1 MPLGLKRTIEL
12 PRSAGL
18 ALVAVGSVGLAGL
31 LLVNVWRNS
40 VIVEGHRYYALHD
53 DAMISMR
60 YAYNLARGNGLV
72 WSPGEY
78 VQGFTNLGWTLL
90 MAVPLWLGV
99 PVPLAPLVMKIIN
112 VALHVA
118 ILALVF
124 AWASRRNRSIQGLV
138 GAFLVAID
146 GSLLTFGFGGFE
158 VMAQALLIMAA
169 CLSVFEGTP
178 AAAAP
183 IYAALAVVVRPDAM
197 IVLAWIGAAVCLRLL
212 RGQGCRRDL
221 GALSTSGLIIA
232 AVFIFQRLYYG
243 DWWPNTFYLKAPDG
257 TASLS
262 TGLAYLRRYA
272 LAEHVALPLLLAP
285 LALAAWR
292 WMVGGRIPLLLVGL
306 LLSWTAYVV
315 GVGGDAFAHGR
326 FFAPIVPLL
335 ALSAGALVE
344 DVARALGRRR
354 VVTGSAAAL
363 VMIGLGAHVAPY
375 RQNWVAAPRLL
386 SPDAV
391 NGICLAWAL
400 HEAVVPRDAV
410 IGVFFAG
417 TLPYYM
423 PEFRFHDMLG
433 KSDRVIAHGP
443 TRQGPPGH
451 NKWDYAYSLGRVRP
465 EVIVTA
471 GPFDEAD
478 EVVYRQHER
487 FHPALWVDPLFRAE
501 YRRIEVRHQEQVVK
515 TYEWIYARRNVE
527 LERLALPDGS
537 CAALLAQ

>member
-1 MPLGLKRTIEL
+1 M
-12 PRSAGL
+12 
-18 ALVAVGSVGLAGL
+18 LAGL
-31 LLVNVWRNS
+31 LLVNVWRS
-40 VIVEGHRYYALHD
+40 AVIVEGHRYYALRD

-72 WSPGEY
+72 WNPGEY

-90 MAVPLWLGV
+90 MPVPLWLGV
-99 PVPLAPLVMKIIN
+99 PLPLGPLVVKIIN

-118 ILALVF
+118 IVVLVF
-124 AWASRRNRSIQGLV
+124 ARASRRSRPIQGLV
-138 GAFLVAID
+138 AASLVAID
-146 GSLLTFGFGGFE
+146 GSLLAFGLGGFE
-158 VMAQALLIMAA
+158 VTAQALLITAA
-169 CLSVFEGTP
+169 CLSLFEGRP

-183 IYAALAVVVRPDAM
+183 LYAALAVVMRPDAM
-197 IVLAWIGAAVCLRLL
+197 IVWAWMGAAVCLRLW
-212 RGQGCRRDL
+212 RGQGSRRHL
-221 GALSTSGLIIA
+221 AALSASGLMIA

-243 DWWPNTFYLKAPDG
+243 DWWPNTFYLKVPDG

-262 TGLAYLRRYA
+262 SGLAYLRRYA
-272 LAEHVALPLLLAP
+272 LAEYFALPLRLAP
-285 LALAAWR
+285 PALVAGR
-292 WMVGGRIPLLLVGL
+292 WMVGGRIPVLLMGL

-326 FFAPIVPLL
+326 LFAPIVPLL
-335 ALSAGALVE
+335 AMSAGALVE

-354 VVTGSAAAL
+354 LVAGLVAAL
-363 VMIGLGAHVAPY
+363 VMISLGAHVAPHWHS
-375 RQNWVAAPRLL
+375 RVAAPRLL
-386 SPDAV
+386 SLDAV

-400 HEAVVPRDAV
+400 RQAVLPRDAV
-410 IGVFFAG
+410 IGVFFGG
-417 TLPYYM
+417 TVPYYM

-443 TRQGPPGH
+443 ARQGPPGH

-478 EVVYRQHER
+478 DAVYRQQER

-501 YRRIEVRHQEQVVK
+501 YRRIEVWHQGQVVD
-515 TYEWIYARRNVE
+515 TYEWVYARRDVE
-527 LERLALPDGS
+527 LGRLALPHGS
-537 CAALLAQ
+537 CAALLAR